1 MANVAFLLINLAC
14 GVPILRFERIDFGCK
29 TFGKSDRKV
38 TAFLKDKKKKKCYWI
53 FLITVRARTNE
64 NILSMIVC

>member
-1 MANVAFLLINLAC
+1 MANVAC